1 MKRDPSATEGTPG
14 LGDQYKDERTEKK
27 IHDHLNNENDVI
39 TEQDI
44 ANAPTGLVNK
54 ELVNK
59 EEVAQQED
67 IPAEPKEELTGENKT
82 AEDKVK
88 DNTDPGIETSWNVL
102 ES

>member
-54 ELVNK
+54 E
-59 EEVAQQED
+59 EVAQQED
-67 IPAEPKEELTGENKT
+67 IPAELKEELTGENKT